1 MVLDHKPGA
10 ALHLS
15 TFFPASSARGP
26 YADTLVVFLNG
37 LALPSLSWI
46 PAVER
51 LISQRHEEAGLPL
64 PALLCYDRY
73 GQGESDPDPTDPP
86 GTPYGHDLSAAAED
100 LHALLTRVCRD
111 YLDREPDDTRLV
123 LVCNSIGCALARL
136 YAGAHPGRVEGLLFL
151 DSMMANTDF
160 VSLFPDPDAATW
172 GPDDEASLPPGVSPE
187 DLRHARAEIAKI
199 FHPTVP
205 NGERLDR
212 RYLPQLLPRADAP
225 ALPPGP
231 SGKMPLLTVV
241 GHDWD
246 TFAEENEQVGPLF
259 SLN

>member
-1 MVLDHKPGA
+1 MESRSVTLPNKLGA

-15 TFFPASSARGP
+15 TFFPATSARVP
-26 YADTLVVFLNG
+26 YADTFVVFLNG
-37 LALPSLSWI
+37 LALPSSSWF
-46 PAVER
+46 PAAER
-51 LISQRHEEAGLPL
+51 LISHRHDEAGLPL

-86 GTPYGHDLSAAAED
+86 GTPYG
-100 LHALLTRVCRD
+100 
-111 YLDREPDDTRLV
+111 
-123 LVCNSIGCALARL
+123 ALARL

-160 VSLFPDPDAATW
+160 VSLFPDPDPATW
-172 GPDDEASLPPGVSPE
+172 GPDDDASLPPGVSPE
-187 DLRHARAEIAKI
+187 DLRHARAEIAKL

-205 NGERLDR
+205 NRERLDR
-212 RYLPQLLPRADAP
+212 RYLPQLLPRADEP
-225 ALPPGP
+225 VLPPGP

-246 TFAEENEQVGPLF
+246 TFAEENEQVGPLSSSTTKKNILF
-259 SLN
+259 PSRIV